1 MIMVS
6 IKNRHI
12 LNNDLYEVTIII
24 GNIILEE
31 QCVCG
36 KTVTE

>member
-1 MIMVS
+1 MIMLL

-24 GNIILEE
+24 GNKILEE
-31 QCVCG
+31 KWVAD
-36 KTVTE
+36 KTVNE